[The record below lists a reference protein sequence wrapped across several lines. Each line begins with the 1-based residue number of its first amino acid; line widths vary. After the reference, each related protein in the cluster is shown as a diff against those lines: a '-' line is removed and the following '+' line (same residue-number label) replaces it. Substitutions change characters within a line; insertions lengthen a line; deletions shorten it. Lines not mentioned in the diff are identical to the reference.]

1 MMNLQESEKRKE
13 GILEIDEIFSETTAC
28 KTVKKQQ
35 RKESEKNISKDIAI
49 VGISGR
55 FPGADNIEEFWD
67 NLINGISSIE
77 EVPSMRWDINKYY
90 DSDVTNKKA
99 TYLRKGGFINRFDE
113 FDPLFFNMSGKEAEL
128 TDPQQRLF
136 LEEGY
141 HALEDAGYTK
151 EKLSN
156 VRCGVFVGVKE
167 GDYQIR
173 LSEVGLAHE
182 AQAFWGNDTSV
193 ISGRVSYFLDL
204 KGPSVAINTAC
215 SSSLY
220 AIHLACENIWMNEID
235 LAVAGGVF
243 ISLTPSGYIISSN
256 ANMIT
261 KDGKCKAFDDRAD
274 GFVPGEAVG
283 AIILKPLDL
292 AVREGDYI
300 YGVIKGSG
308 VNQDGHTNG
317 ITAPSARSQ
326 SDLEASVY
334 KKFGINP
341 ETIQYVETH
350 GTGTKL
356 GDPIEFE
363 ALTNSFRQYTNKVGY
378 CAIGSVKTNIGHA
391 ACGAGV
397 ASVIK
402 VLLALKNKQIPP
414 SLNFEKPNQFIQFE
428 GSPFY
433 VNTNAIMWESSDR
446 DLRRAAVSSFG
457 FSGTNVH
464 LVIEGF
470 DNTIKREKEFFVY
483 CLPFSAKTKNS
494 LYKKINEFL
503 GYMKKTDY
511 PLVNIAYTLQVARE
525 HFEYRVAFL
534 AHSKEELIEQLSK
547 FDEDQICFCD
557 ANNTQEFVEELDRDN
572 NYEEIIKVIKKRY
585 LEGNHINWNVLYGDE
600 KIEKV
605 PLLLY
610 PFENE
615 RCWFEYPSEKDEV
628 FIYSKEINSNQTV
641 LAHHQV
647 KGEYLLPGVAYLELV
662 NQAAKTVLKNSD
674 FTISQVIWKK
684 PFKINQDTSKEIGV
698 YIKQSDASWE
708 FEIKSGA
715 NQEVHASGK
724 ILLIKEE
731 YRNDVY
737 FIESVKRTFDYQ
749 VKGEL
754 LYEKMAELGVCYGN
768 YFKTIKDIWVKDNH
782 LIAELVVRNE
792 YIEEMKNYTY
802 YPALMDSAI
811 QAVLGFV
818 INKSYKRTSPNVPF
832 SVEQVRYLKP
842 LERHMYVHIRGISQD
857 VFEIELQNTQGDV
870 CVLMK
875 NLVLRNLKGVSNP
888 FVFEPQYKL
897 MNYVQKNSQKSGV
910 GLVIY
915 SEEGKSLK
923 DSIVSF
929 GNDDEYY
936 ECLIGRDT
944 KRLANNKYEI
954 ASDDFSAWENLSSV
968 LEKAETIY
976 FISSIQ
982 SSSCKL
988 DDLEQLKKAT
998 QRGVI
1003 TLFRLVQAL
1012 IKLGREQDS
1021 ITLNVITNNQYFE
1034 SSQKDNGTFQSSMQG
1049 MIMTL
1054 AKEYRKWNVKHVD
1067 IDWNE
1072 FQKIR
1077 VHNSTNDWI
1086 KKVIV
1091 PPEILTGQTLFYR
1104 RNQYYKQSFIPVEFD
1119 GMKET
1124 VYRKGGVYLIVGGAG
1139 GIGKELSLYLAKKV
1153 KAKLV
1158 LLGRRPENEQI
1169 KKQILELKEFGS
1181 QVIYLQADCT
1191 DLNSMEKAISQ
1202 AKRCFGK
1209 IDGAFHSAIVL
1220 KDKLIKNMSEDI
1232 FNEVLLP
1239 KVDGSLILYKV
1250 LKDESLDFL
1259 VYLSSMQSFIGN
1271 IGQSNYAAGC
1281 TFEDEYAKI
1290 LNSSSN
1296 FPVRTINWGYWGNI
1310 GIVSGENYQ
1319 EHFTSQG
1326 AIALDPEESFEMM
1339 EELLESPVAQ
1349 VLAFKASKDILEQMG
1364 VDWNYEIT
1372 YPLVRNQ
1379 NYLSD
1384 VFTQVKEEHEISDKD
1399 IYKNDES
1406 IYELNHFAALLLLK
1420 YFRELNVFVHEKEQ
1434 YSYKELRA
1442 KLNIIPEYERMFKA
1456 FLHILEE
1463 NQWVLLR
1470 DDQII
1475 GQPGTLEI
1483 ILPDVNTKEA
1493 MITNHPDLRSHIEL
1507 LWVCTNSYKD
1517 VLTGKL
1523 SYVEVMFP
1531 EGKMSLVEG
1540 IYKGDDLSDYFNQY
1554 IAQLIKTYCKRIG
1567 EQSGKGSIRIL
1578 EVGAGTGGTSE
1589 NVLKVL
1595 EQVDSE
1601 IDIHYYYT
1609 DVSAKFIN
1617 YGEERFKNDKIQLQ
1631 FKTLNIEE
1639 DPMMQG
1645 FESQNMDIVL
1655 ASNVLHATKNITIT
1669 LNQIKK
1675 LLKKNGVVI
1684 INENT
1689 KQQIFGT
1696 LTFGLTSGWWLFE
1709 DENVRIPDSPLLSI
1723 EDWKTLI
1730 ALEGF
1735 TSVDSIGVPGMET
1748 VESYQSVIVAESNG
1762 GMLRNKEQEKQAKNK
1777 QLAEINDEALEV
1789 AVQDVDKEDLYLRTV
1804 EYSKGV
1810 FAEILHIR
1818 KESIM
1823 LNETYEK
1830 YGVDSLIITEL
1841 TKRFEHDLGTLPMTL
1856 LFEYNTL
1863 DMLTGYFVEN
1873 KKTDLCKLFDFI
1885 QPIKDKKVTDIEN
1898 NNKGFDTKN
1907 TKELDNNDIAIIGMS
1922 GRYPMGS
1929 NFEIFWNNLVNKKNG
1944 ITEIPKDRWD
1954 YADYYEEETTKKGKS
1969 YTKWGGFIEDY
1980 DKFDPLFFNISPL
1993 EAAAIDPQERL
2004 FLQNAWETLEDAGY
2018 LRHNLNE
2025 MDFEVGVFAG
2035 VMNGN
2040 YEDIGGAEWGKGNF
2054 TGAHSAYWSV
2064 SNRVSYFFNLQG
2076 PSLTIDTACSSSLTA
2091 IHMACESLR
2100 NGECKAALAGGVNL
2114 ILHPIHYA
2122 RLTGMNMLSHGNQ
2135 CRAFGEGG
2143 DGFIDGEGVGAV
2155 LLKPLNKA
2163 KEDGD
2168 HIYGVI
2174 KGSFINSG
2182 GKTSGYT
2189 VPNPNAQ
2196 AKVVAEA
2203 IRRAKV
2209 SPLSIG
2215 YIEAH
2220 GTGTSL
2226 GDPIEV
2232 RGLKKA
2238 FFDCVSSSW
2247 ERERLK
2253 EKYCAIGSLKSNIG
2267 HLEAASGIASLT
2279 KVLLMFEHKQI
2290 LPSINADTINSK
2302 VDFTDSPFYLIREN
2316 KEWKKIEKPDGD
2328 YYPRRAGISS
2338 FGAGGAN
2345 AHIIVEEYVDKEEM
2359 TDTSST
2365 GEHLIVLS
2373 AKNEKRLL
2381 EQAERL
2387 NEYVGSLFDESSL
2400 DESPEYTDFVE
2411 KVKHAL
2417 LKEVSEILE
2426 ITENEINMDEEWV
2439 YLGFVPWKMNILC
2452 NFVRET
2458 YDLEI
2463 QEQDISSLETM
2474 NKLIEYLV
2482 KYTFDATRTS
2492 YQPKVKDDVSLAD
2505 VAYTLQIGREAME
2518 YRLAIIAKDF
2528 LDLSVKLKSFISGE
2542 YEQKDIFVKDKKQY
2556 SPRLEETE
2564 LTKLAKR
2571 WVDMEEV
2578 GWKPF
2583 YRNQKA
2589 RKISLP
2595 TYAFEKKS
2603 YFVKQQAE
2611 NQTSMREQVELLD
2624 RVIPKFSEQ
2633 SIEYEKILNSSDW
2646 IVEDHQVNGQRMLPG
2661 VGYVAM
2667 ANYAIEQVNPDQ
2679 PFEIKQ
2685 VVWLNP
2691 LVVDTKQSTR
2701 ACLQL
2706 VQKGEKISY
2715 QVSTY
2720 NGKVVH
2726 STGILEKS
2734 GAIKDNEVIPFEAI
2748 KERCSIELEED
2759 LYQIYDDMGIH
2770 YGPNYQTVKRVYVNE
2785 AEILAQLEYNIG
2797 KSTLEGTDVI
2807 GMLDG
2812 ALQCI
2817 LVLMAFKGNRD
2828 KTLRVPFSVEK
2839 VEFFDKIRSKLY
2851 AYVKEIGTG
2860 QFNICLIDETGKIYV
2875 RFTKISSRPLNK
2887 VPVKEEET
2895 INYYTS
2901 KWSIYPT
2908 VKENIDD
2915 FGKHVLI
2922 LYGNNEYS
2930 KNMAQELAQL
2940 HKKGHVE
2947 KCLVHGNV
2955 DWKNHL
2961 ISQVDVIYYLVG
2973 LQAQNNTTLSS
2984 IEDAQKE
2991 GILSLFELVK
3001 AMDMAFGNR
3010 KNIVLKVVTNHVFS
3024 VIEGEEIYPAYAA
3037 MKGFIKSLAKEYPQ
3051 WQISDLDVDESINAY
3066 EIATEPA
3073 QKNGE
3078 TIALRNHQRY
3088 ISLLET
3094 TNLISKN
3101 HRAFRNNGTYI
3112 IVGGAGGIG
3121 FTLTRYLLD
3130 KYEANV
3136 IITGRRE
3143 LNKTEVAT
3151 IINSMNKKDSCGKIH
3166 YIKADITLLDDIK
3179 RVVDETKEKYGKING
3194 VFHSAIVLKDATI
3207 HTMEKQTLTD
3217 VLAPK
3222 LIGSYNLFE
3231 AFKDETLDFITIF
3244 SSAQSFM
3251 GNMGQSNYA
3260 AACTFKDSYAM
3271 YRSNKVSYPIKIV
3284 NWGYWG
3290 SVGVVATQ
3298 EYKKEL
3304 KEKGIYSIETEEG
3317 LKALEIFL
3325 VNDVSQVS
3333 ILKLSEV
3340 TKEIMQIK
3348 ADEYRIY
3355 GNKEYDSIFDEVTQ
3369 ITVPKISTPEE
3380 VDQLKESVS
3389 ILDEVA
3395 HVLLAKVFLN
3405 EELIKETSQV
3415 ILIETLEKRLKVTPK
3430 YHKLYLA
3437 LLDILE
3443 RSGYIEVNDKKV
3455 TIFGLHEKPELRQ
3468 RLKECSSFVSKAKEK
3483 YPLISNQLT
3492 LLCKTMEHFADIVSG
3507 KIQATEIVF
3516 PNGSMDLVEGIYK
3529 NNKMADALNLLV
3541 ATIVKNFV
3549 VNLNNSILGSRTIT
3563 ILEIGAGTGG
3573 TTKGV
3578 LEAIGSLGINLKYI
3592 YSDISKSFINHGQK
3606 VFKEYPFV
3614 SYQVIDIE
3622 KDLKQQQMEYET
3634 VDLVIAANVL
3644 HATKNLGETL
3654 EQVKRLLK
3662 PNGCLVLNEATKL
3675 SDQTTLTFGL
3685 LDGWWLYE
3693 DEMVRISHAPLL
3705 NEGMWEQLL
3714 KTHGFTKVHAV
3725 LEKAEQNIII
3735 AESNGN
3741 YISVTGSETIISENK
3756 DIQVESKTIVNT
3768 NSNFV
3773 EEPLHKKEVVK
3784 LQDEVKRI
3792 IANIIQ
3798 ADLESVDENV
3808 PFSDFGI
3815 DSILAVEIVK
3825 QLNDKLHITMAAT
3838 DLFNYSTIADLSTY
3852 INKEWGTSLVI
3863 LEEISP
3869 SIVEVQK
3876 ANFTELNEEA
3886 SEIESCQYTL
3896 DQMGAKEFQL
3906 EEIHPEEFQQD
3917 ESKDESM
3924 DIAIIGISGE
3934 FPEAPNVEVFWENL
3948 CEGRN
3953 AIKEIPASRWNMEE
3967 KLKDVK
3973 LYGGCLDDI
3982 DKFDPLFFH
3991 LSPKEAEWMD
4001 PQQRRFLQIAWS
4013 TLEDA
4018 GYTDTMLNGRKCG
4031 VFVGCGSGD
4040 YISNAKK
4047 EDAKAYAFT
4056 GNSNAILSAR
4066 ISYLLNLRGPSL
4078 AIDTACSSSLV
4089 AVHMACE
4096 SLLTGTCEMAL
4107 AGGVSIPTSPQFHLF
4122 ASSAGLLTK
4131 SGRCSAFD
4139 KDADGFIP
4147 GEGVGAVLLKP
4158 LKQAIQDK
4166 DYIYAVIKGSGVNQD
4181 GKSNGITSPNGQ
4193 AQTDL
4198 EKEVYEK
4205 YHINPETIGYIEAH
4219 GTGTKLGDPIEIQS
4233 LTNAFREYTDKLE
4246 YCAIGSVKTNI
4257 GHALTASGI
4266 ASLIKVVEC
4275 LQNKKLVPSLH
4286 FKEENPH
4293 YKLGAT
4299 PFYVNTECKHWD
4311 NISDTKRRAAIS
4323 SFGFSGT
4330 NAHMVLEEYEM
4341 DSEMDYDEAR
4351 SNEKYCIVLSAK
4363 TEESLGRKVSS
4374 MIKWLENHEH
4384 TYSLKDISYTLN
4396 TGRIAMEERI
4406 AFITSSKE
4414 QWKDQLV
4421 RYLQGESCEDII
4433 TKESNSLLEVDEQRK
4448 IYMTARR
4455 FVNGE
4460 IINWFSLYNQS
4471 SCQRIP
4477 LPSYPFERN
4486 SFWIKKEV
4494 KGKAKEKDTEI
4505 DKGKGKEK
4513 DTEINKD
4520 KDTEKVS
4527 VFKETACTNQIIT
4540 KINGSETIFDD
4551 HKVMGKTVF
4560 PGVGYLELVRDAF
4573 TKDHDVGLSVFENIY
4588 WLAPMYMGEMEKE
4601 ILISYNQEKECTEYK
4616 IQTEDLSKS
4625 MLHFQTKI
4633 RPPMNDIIPEVGIDH
4648 MMNEYQF
4655 LIKKEDIYHM
4665 FDELG
4670 LNYGPAFQCLEC
4682 VIGKEGEAL
4691 GVLSIEESYT
4701 KLLNEYKLHP
4711 GLMDSAL
4718 QVIVGLITH
4727 DNKEDTPLLMPYSVK
4742 RIHFIRPLKT
4752 QCYSY
4757 VKKVGEYSYDLF
4769 ILGEDKKV
4777 DVYFENLTLRGI
4789 KRQEELSYYR
4799 PLWVNNPIE
4808 KKEKNPEKDI
4818 LLVYSTFNSDLKEK
4832 LSMYCSGSRVHSLCI
4847 DESFDKQA
4855 MLEKLRK
4862 FDNLDT
4868 IYYIA
4873 GTGFSDHLDDSVYLK
4888 LSQNFSLKQ
4897 VFNLFKCLITMK
4909 FGDKKLTVKV
4919 ITDDVYMV
4927 GQVKETSPY
4936 ASSVIGFVKSVA
4948 KEFPLWDISCIDI
4961 DDSDEAIRQITYEAG
4976 CSMGEEV
4983 VLRDTKRYKRVLAP
4997 IRIEKASKPIYL
5009 QNGVYV
5015 IVGGL
5020 SGIGLELSKHLV
5032 KNYKAR
5038 LVIIGRSPLTDDK
5051 KKAYDLLINLGGEVL
5066 YIQGNIMDFAS
5077 METGIKKARKEF
5089 GPINGVFHS
5098 AIVLKDKLFIQMSE
5112 PEFME
5117 ALIPKIYGSSILY
5130 QIFKEDK
5137 LDFMVFL
5144 SSIQS
5149 FVGNI
5154 GQCNYAAASTFQ
5166 DCFARSIRTKVDYPV
5181 YVINW
5186 GYWGKV
5192 GIVSNEQY
5200 RTQFN
5205 AQGIQSIDVEEGMN
5219 AIQHVLQQK
5228 ESQLAVMKVNN
5239 DILKLLGGLEN
5250 ELFSEEEIS
5259 EIVKEADQVNVLPRE
5274 NENYEVSFQKLHEIS
5289 LKLIVYSLSKIGV
5302 FDLLDQFQNP
5312 HDIYR
5317 ATGII
5322 KDYYALM
5329 DSILDILIHGE
5340 VLNFHN
5346 GRFTYGSH
5354 FEQYLASLD
5363 EIEIEY
5369 ADIQQNEQ
5377 IKDYGRLLK
5386 TAIMAYPDVLIG
5398 KTGHMQV
5405 LFPNGSM
5412 HLVEPIYSK
5421 NKLADYYNQ
5430 KVADFLKQ
5438 YLLYRKHHDNGKI
5451 VKILEVGAGTGGTTS
5466 KIFDEIASCSD
5477 QFEYYYTD
5485 ISKAF
5490 LDFGKQK
5497 YGDYS
5502 IKTRFKL
5509 LNIEEDPQKQ
5519 DFDLGSM
5526 DIIVAS
5532 NVLHA
5537 TRIIDNTLNNC
5548 NKLLKTGGLLVINEA
5563 TKLQDTATLTFGLT
5577 TGWWL
5582 FSDPEVRIKHSP
5594 LLSVECW
5601 EKVLSRKGFSCINV
5615 LGPTKDES
5623 LGQNVLIS
5631 QKYEDA

>member
-35 RKESEKNISKDIAI
+35 RQESRKNISKDIAI

-55 FPGADNIEEFWD
+55 FPGADNVEEFWN
-67 NLINGISSIE
+67 NLINGVSSIE
-77 EVPSMRWDINKYY
+77 EVPSTRWDINKYY
-90 DSDVTNKKA
+90 DSDITNKKA
-99 TYLRKGGFINRFDE
+99 TYLREGGFINKFDE
-113 FDPLFFNMSGKEAEL
+113 FDSLFFNMSGKEAEL

-151 EKLSN
+151 EKLSK

-235 LAVAGGVF
+235 IAVAGGVF

-292 AVREGDYI
+292 AVRDGDYI

-326 SDLEASVY
+326 SDLEVSIY
-334 KKFGINP
+334 DKFGINP
-341 ETIQYVETH
+341 DTIQYVETH

-363 ALTNSFRQYTNKVGY
+363 ALTNSFRKYTDKVGY

-402 VLLALKNKQIPP
+402 VLLSLKNKQIPP
-414 SLNFEKPNQFIQFE
+414 TLNFEKPNQFIQFKE
-428 GSPFY
+428 SPFY
-433 VNTNAIMWESSDR
+433 VNTNAIEWEKNDKEM
-446 DLRRAAVSSFG
+446 RRAAVSSFG

-464 LVIEGF
+464 LVIEEY
-470 DNTIKREKEFFVY
+470 DNTINSEKEFPVY
-483 CLPFSAKTKNS
+483 CIPFSAKTKSS
-494 LYKKINEFL
+494 LCNKISEFL
-503 GYMKKTDY
+503 EYIQKTDY
-511 PLVNIAYTLQVARE
+511 PIANIAYTLQVSRE
-525 HFEYRVAFL
+525 HFEYRTVFFV
-534 AHSKEELIEQLSK
+534 HSKEELLEQLSK
-547 FDEDQICFCD
+547 FSEGQIRYCD
-557 ANNTQEFVEELDRDN
+557 TNKEKEFVVEGFEIDN
-572 NYEEIIKVIKKRY
+572 AYEEIVEDIKEHY

-605 PLLLY
+605 PLVLY
-610 PFENE
+610 PFDNE
-615 RCWFEYPSEKDEV
+615 KCWFEYPEEKDEV
-628 FIYSKEINSNQTV
+628 FIYSKELTMNHTV

-662 NQAAKTVLKNSD
+662 NQAARTALKTSD

-684 PFKINQDTSKEIGV
+684 PYKINQDNSKEIEV
-698 YIKQSDASWE
+698 YIRSNQEGWE
-708 FEIKSGA
+708 FEVKSGA
-715 NQEVHASGK
+715 NQEIHASGK

-731 YRNDVY
+731 CRNDIY
-737 FIESVKRTFDYQ
+737 PIESVKMSSDYR
-749 VKGEL
+749 VEGNL
-754 LYEKMAELGVCYGN
+754 LYEKMSELGVCYGN
-768 YFKTIKDIWVKDNH
+768 YFKTIKDIWVKDSQ

-792 YIEEMKNYTY
+792 YVEEMTNHTY

-818 INKSYKRTSPNVPF
+818 MNKGNNRNSPNVPF
-832 SVEQVRYLKP
+832 SVEQVRHLKP
-842 LERHMYVHIRGISQD
+842 LERHMYVHIQAISQE
-857 VFEIELQNTQGDV
+857 VFEIELLNTQGEV
-870 CVLMK
+870 CVQMK
-875 NLVLRNLKGVSNP
+875 NLVLRNLKGVSMP

-897 MNYVQKNSQKSGV
+897 MDYVPQKAEKSSV

-915 SEEGKSLK
+915 SEEGKALK

-929 GNDDEYY
+929 GNDEEYY
-936 ECLIGRDT
+936 EVLIGRDT
-944 KRLANNKYEI
+944 KGLSDNKYEI
-954 ASDDFSAWENLSSV
+954 ASNDNRAWENLSSV
-968 LEKAETIY
+968 LEKIENIY

-982 SSSCKL
+982 SSTCHL
-988 DDLEQLKKAT
+988 DDLEQLEKAT

-1003 TLFRLVQAL
+1003 SLFRLVQAL

-1034 SSQKDNGTFQSSMQG
+1034 SSQKNIGTFQSSMQG
-1049 MIMTL
+1049 MVLTL
-1054 AKEYRKWNVKHVD
+1054 AKEYRRWDVKHID

-1072 FQKIR
+1072 FQKAQI
-1077 VHNSTNDWI
+1077 HNITKDWL
-1086 KKVIV
+1086 KKLIV
-1091 PPEILTGQTLFYR
+1091 APEVRTGQTLFYR
-1104 RNQYYKQSFIPVEFD
+1104 RNQYYKQTFLPVEFV

-1124 VYRKGGVYLIVGGAG
+1124 IYRKGGVYLIVGGAG
-1139 GIGKELSLYLAKKV
+1139 GIGKELSLYLTKKV
-1153 KAKLV
+1153 KANLI

-1169 KKQILELKEFGS
+1169 KKQILELKELGS
-1181 QVIYLQADCT
+1181 EVIYIQADCT
-1191 DLNSMEKAISQ
+1191 NLSSMEEAIEE

-1220 KDKLIKNMSEDI
+1220 KDKLIKNMSEEV

-1250 LKDESLDFL
+1250 LKNESLDFL

-1281 TFEDEYAKI
+1281 TFEDEFAKM
-1290 LNSSSN
+1290 LNSNSN

-1326 AIALDPEESFEMM
+1326 AVALDPEESFEMIGD
-1339 EELLESPVAQ
+1339 LLVSPVTQ
-1349 VLAFKASKDILEQMG
+1349 VLAFKASKEVLEQMG

-1372 YPLVRNQ
+1372 YPLAQNQ
-1379 NYLSD
+1379 NYQSD
-1384 VFTQVKEEHEISDKD
+1384 VLTQVKEEHEISDKN
-1399 IYKNDES
+1399 IYNNDES

-1420 YFRELNVFVHEKEQ
+1420 YFREQNVFVQENEQ
-1434 YSYKELRA
+1434 YSYKELRV
-1442 KLNIIPEYERMFKA
+1442 KLNIIPEYERMFRA
-1456 FLHILEE
+1456 FLHILED
-1463 NQWVLLR
+1463 NGWIQLR
-1470 DDQII
+1470 ADQII
-1475 GQPGTLEI
+1475 EQPGTQEI
-1483 ILPDVNTKEA
+1483 TLPDENTKEA
-1493 MITNHPDLRSHIEL
+1493 MITKYPDLHSHIEL
-1507 LWVCTNSYKD
+1507 LWVCTNSYPD
-1517 VLTGKL
+1517 VLTGKRG
-1523 SYVEVMFP
+1523 YVEVMFP

-1540 IYKGDDLSDYFNQY
+1540 IYKGDELSDYFNQY
-1554 IAQLIKTYCKRIG
+1554 IAQLIQTYCNRIVK
-1567 EQSGKGSIRIL
+1567 QSDKGSIRIL

-1589 NVLKVL
+1589 NVLKAL
-1595 EQVDSE
+1595 EQVDSK
-1601 IDIHYYYT
+1601 INIHYYYT
-1609 DVSAKFIN
+1609 DVSAKFTN
-1617 YGEERFKNDKIQLQ
+1617 YGEERFKSDRIQLQ

-1639 DPMMQG
+1639 DPMLQG
-1645 FESQNMDIVL
+1645 FEPQNMDIVF

-1689 KQQIFGT
+1689 KQQVFGT

-1709 DENVRIPDSPLLSI
+1709 DENVRIPDSPLLSS

-1735 TSVDSIGVPGMET
+1735 ASVDSIGVPGMEKA
-1748 VESYQSVIVAESNG
+1748 ESYQSVIVAESNG
-1762 GMLRNKEQEKQAKNK
+1762 GMLRSKDHENQDKNK
-1777 QLAEINDEALEV
+1777 QLAEVKDEGLEV
-1789 AVQDVDKEDLYLRTV
+1789 AVLDVDKEDLHLKTV

-1841 TKRFEHDLGTLPMTL
+1841 TKRFEQDLGTLPMTL

-1863 DMLTGYFVEN
+1863 EMLTGYFVEN
-1873 KKTDLCKLFDFI
+1873 KKAGLCKLFDLI
-1885 QPIKDKKVTDIEN
+1885 QPAKNMKVTDLEEN
-1898 NNKGFDTKN
+1898 NKDLDDKN
-1907 TKELDNNDIAIIGMS
+1907 TDELDDMDIAIIGMS
-1922 GRYPMGS
+1922 GRYPMG
-1929 NFEIFWNNLVNKKNG
+1929 NTFEIFWNNLVNKKNG
-1944 ITEIPKDRWD
+1944 ITEIPKERWD
-1954 YADYYEEETTKKGKS
+1954 YADYYEEGTTEKGKS

-2018 LRHNLNE
+2018 LRHNLKE

-2076 PSLTIDTACSSSLTA
+2076 PSMTIDTACSSSLTA

-2155 LLKPLNKA
+2155 LLKPLKNA

-2174 KGSFINSG
+2174 KGSFINAG

-2196 AKVVAEA
+2196 AKVVAES

-2209 SPLSIG
+2209 SPLSIS

-2220 GTGTSL
+2220 GTGTAL

-2238 FFDCVSSSW
+2238 FFDCVSSSE
-2247 ERERLK
+2247 ERDKLK

-2290 LPSINADTINSK
+2290 LPSINADIINSK
-2302 VDFTDSPFYLIREN
+2302 VDFADSPFYLIREN
-2316 KEWKKIEKPDGD
+2316 KEWKKIEKPEGGF
-2328 YYPRRAGISS
+2328 YPKRAGISS

-2345 AHIIVEEYVDKEEM
+2345 AHIIVEEYEDKEEM
-2359 TDTSST
+2359 TDTFST
-2365 GEHLIVLS
+2365 GEQLIVLS

-2387 NEYVGSLFDESSL
+2387 NQYVGSLFEESSL
-2400 DESPEYTDFVE
+2400 EESQEYIDFIE
-2411 KVKHAL
+2411 KVKQAI
-2417 LKEVSEILE
+2417 LKKVSEILE
-2426 ITENEINMDEEWV
+2426 ITEGEINMDEEWV

-2463 QEQDISSLETM
+2463 QEQEISSLETI
-2474 NKLIEYLV
+2474 NNLIEYIV
-2482 KYTFDATRTS
+2482 KNSFDASKTNR
-2492 YQPKVKDDVSLAD
+2492 QAKVKGDVSLAD
-2505 VAYTLQIGREAME
+2505 IAYTLHIGREAMD

-2528 LDLSVKLKSFISGE
+2528 VDLSMKLKAFISGE
-2542 YEQKDIFVKDKKQY
+2542 YEQKDIFVKDKKQD
-2556 SPRLEETE
+2556 SAWIEETE
-2564 LTKLAKR
+2564 LSKLAKR
-2571 WVDMEEV
+2571 WIDME
-2578 GWKPF
+2578 GIDWKPL
-2583 YRNQKA
+2583 YSNQKV
-2589 RKISLP
+2589 RKMSLP

-2611 NQTSMREQVELLD
+2611 NKESMHQQVVLLD
-2624 RVIPKFSEQ
+2624 RVIPKFSGQ
-2633 SIEYEKILNSSDW
+2633 TIEFEKILNPSDW

-2667 ANYAIEQVNPDQ
+2667 ANYAIEQVNPEQ

-2691 LVVDTKQSTR
+2691 LVVDTNQSTR
-2701 ACLQL
+2701 ACLKL

-2715 QVSTY
+2715 QVSTDD
-2720 NGKVVH
+2720 GKVVH
-2726 STGILEKS
+2726 STGMFGKFET
-2734 GAIKDNEVIPFEAI
+2734 IKENEVLPFEAI

-2759 LYQIYDDMGIH
+2759 LYQIYNDMGIY
-2770 YGPNYQTVKRVYVNE
+2770 YGPNYQTVKRVYGNE
-2785 AEILAQLEYNIG
+2785 TEILAQLEYNIG
-2797 KSTLEGTDVI
+2797 KSTLEGTEVI

-2839 VEFFDKIRSKLY
+2839 VEFLDKIKSKLY
-2851 AYVKEIGTG
+2851 AYVKETGTG
-2860 QFNICLIDETGKIYV
+2860 QFDICLIDETGRIYV
-2875 RFTKISSRPLNK
+2875 RFTRISSRPLSN
-2887 VPVKEEET
+2887 VPVKEEES

-2901 KWSIYPT
+2901 KWSIYPA

-2915 FGKHVLI
+2915 NGKHVLI

-2930 KNMAQELAQL
+2930 QNMAQELAQI
-2940 HKKGHVE
+2940 HKNGHVE
-2947 KCLVHGNV
+2947 KCLVNGHV
-2955 DWKNHL
+2955 DWKNHFL
-2961 ISQVDVIYYLVG
+2961 SQVDVIYYLVG
-2973 LQAQNNTTLSS
+2973 LQDQNKTTLSS
-2984 IEDAQKE
+2984 IEEAQQE

-3001 AMDMAFGNR
+3001 AMDASFGNR

-3037 MKGFIKSLAKEYPQ
+3037 MKGFLKSIAKEYPQ
-3051 WQISDLDVDESINAY
+3051 WQISDLDVDESTNAY
-3066 EIATEPA
+3066 EIATESA
-3073 QKNGE
+3073 HKNGE

-3088 ISLLET
+3088 ISLMEIANL
-3094 TNLISKN
+3094 TNKQYS
-3101 HRAFRNNGTYI
+3101 AFRNNGTYI

-3121 FTLTRYLLD
+3121 FTLTQYLVN
-3130 KYEANV
+3130 KYGANV

-3143 LNKTEVAT
+3143 LNNTELPA
-3151 IINSMNKKDSCGKIH
+3151 IINSINEKGSCGKIH
-3166 YIKADITLLDDIK
+3166 YINADITMLEDMK
-3179 RVVDETKEKYGKING
+3179 RVVNESKERFGKVNG
-3194 VFHSAIVLKDATI
+3194 VFHSAIVLKDATL

-3222 LIGSYNLFE
+3222 LIGSHNLFE
-3231 AFKDETLDFITIF
+3231 ALKDETLDFITIF

-3271 YRSNKVSYPIKIV
+3271 YMNNKVSYPVKIV

-3304 KEKGIYSIETEEG
+3304 KEKGIYSIETDEG
-3317 LKALEIFL
+3317 LKALETFL
-3325 VNDVSQVS
+3325 KNDVSQVS
-3333 ILKLSEV
+3333 ILKLSDITEE
-3340 TKEIMQIK
+3340 KMQIK
-3348 ADEYRIY
+3348 ADESRIY
-3355 GNKEYDSIFDEVTQ
+3355 GNKEYDSIFDEVSQ
-3369 ITVPKISTPEE
+3369 ITVPQISTPEE
-3380 VDQLKESVS
+3380 VEQLKESVS
-3389 ILDEVA
+3389 VLDEVA
-3395 HVLLAKVFLN
+3395 HVLLAKVFFD

-3415 ILIETLEKRLKVTPK
+3415 ILIETLENRLKVIPK

-3443 RSGYIEVNDKKV
+3443 RNGYLEFNDKQV
-3455 TIFGLHEKPELRQ
+3455 TIFGLDEKPELRQ
-3468 RLKECSSFVSKAKEK
+3468 RIKDSSSFVSKAKEK

-3529 NNKMADALNLLV
+3529 NNKMADALNLMV
-3541 ATIVKNFV
+3541 ATIVKEFT
-3549 VNLNNSILGSRTIT
+3549 VNLHNNISESRTIN

-3578 LEAIGSLGINLKYI
+3578 LEAIGSLEIKLNYI
-3592 YSDISKSFINHGQK
+3592 YSDISMSFINHGQK
-3606 VFKEYPFV
+3606 VFKEKYPFV

-3622 KDLKQQQMEYET
+3622 KDLKQQQMEYGT
-3634 VDLVIAANVL
+3634 IDLVIAANVL

-3693 DEMVRISHAPLL
+3693 DGMVRIPNAPLL

-3725 LEKAEQNIII
+3725 MEKAEQNIII
-3735 AESNGN
+3735 AQSNGN
-3741 YISVTGSETIISENK
+3741 YISVKGSETNTCEDK
-3756 DIQVESKTIVNT
+3756 DIQVENKTKVYSS
-3768 NSNFV
+3768 SNLN
-3773 EEPLHKKEVVK
+3773 EEPLHNKGVEK

-3825 QLNDKLHITMAAT
+3825 QLNDELHITMAAT
-3838 DLFNYSTIADLSTY
+3838 DLFNYSTIADLSSY

-3863 LEEISP
+3863 SEEVS
-3869 SIVEVQK
+3869 SSLVEVQ
-3876 ANFTELNEEA
+3876 EA
-3886 SEIESCQYTL
+3886 ILSDMDVEVSQIDSCQFTS
-3896 DQMGAKEFQL
+3896 DKIDSEEFK
-3906 EEIHPEEFQQD
+3906 PEE
-3917 ESKDESM
+3917 STDESM

-3967 KLKDVK
+3967 ELKDAK
-3973 LYGGCLDDI
+3973 LYGGSLEDV

-3991 LSPKEAEWMD
+3991 LSPTEAEWMD
-4001 PQQRRFLQIAWS
+4001 PQQRRFLQTVWS

-4018 GYTDTMLNGRKCG
+4018 GYTDTMVNGRKCG

-4047 EDAKAYAFT
+4047 EEAKAYAFT

-4066 ISYLLNLRGPSL
+4066 ISYLLNLKGPSL

-4089 AVHMACE
+4089 AIHMACE
-4096 SLLTGTCEMAL
+4096 SLLNGTCEMAL

-4122 ASSAGLLTK
+4122 ASSAGLLAK
-4131 SGRCSAFD
+4131 SGQCRAFD

-4158 LKQAIQDK
+4158 LKQAKKDK

-4198 EKEVYEK
+4198 EKEVYDK
-4205 YHINPETIGYIEAH
+4205 YHINPETVGYIEAH

-4233 LTNAFREYTDKLE
+4233 LTHAFREYTDKLQ

-4275 LQNKKLVPSLH
+4275 LQHKKLVPSLH

-4293 YKLGAT
+4293 FKLGAT
-4299 PFYVNTECKHWD
+4299 PFYVNTEYKHWD
-4311 NISDTKRRAAIS
+4311 NKSETPRRAAIS

-4341 DSEMDYDEAR
+4341 DYDEA
-4351 SNEKYCIVLSAK
+4351 SNDERYCIVLSSK
-4363 TEESLGRKVSS
+4363 TEESLIRKVSS
-4374 MIKWLENHEH
+4374 MIKWLENPEH
-4384 TYSLKDISYTLN
+4384 TYSFKDIAYTLN
-4396 TGRIAMEERI
+4396 TGRVAMEERI

-4414 QWKDQLV
+4414 QWKDQLAQ
-4421 RYLQGESCEDII
+4421 YLKGERSEDII
-4433 TKESNSLLEVDEQRK
+4433 TKESENSLEFDEQCK
-4448 IYMTARR
+4448 LHMLARR
-4455 FVNGE
+4455 FINAE
-4460 IINWFSLYNQS
+4460 TINWFSLYNQS

-4477 LPSYPFERN
+4477 LPTYPFARER
-4486 SFWIKKEV
+4486 FWIKTEV
-4494 KGKAKEKDTEI
+4494 KEKD
-4505 DKGKGKEK
+4505 KER
-4513 DTEINKD
+4513 DTA
-4520 KDTEKVS
+4520 KVITY
-4527 VFKETACTNQIIT
+4527 KETACTNQIIT
-4540 KINGSETIFDD
+4540 KINASETIFDD

-4560 PGVGYLELVRDAF
+4560 PGVGYLELVQDAY
-4573 TKDHDVGLSVFENIY
+4573 TQGHDACLSVFENIY
-4588 WLAPMYMGEMEKE
+4588 WLAPMYMGDTEKE
-4601 ILISYNQEKECTEYK
+4601 ILISYNEEEVCTEYK
-4616 IQTEDLSKS
+4616 IQTEESSKS
-4625 MLHFQTKI
+4625 MLYFQANI
-4633 RPPMNDIIPEVGIDH
+4633 RPPMNDVIPEVDIDH
-4648 MMNEYQF
+4648 MMSDYQF
-4655 LIKKEDIYHM
+4655 LMKKEEIYHM

-4691 GVLSIEESYT
+4691 GVLSIEESYS
-4701 KLLNEYKLHP
+4701 KLLNECKLHP

-4727 DNKEDTPLLMPYSVK
+4727 DRKEDTPLLMPYSVK
-4742 RIHFIRPLKT
+4742 RVHFIRPLKT

-4769 ILGEDKKV
+4769 ILGEDKQV

-4789 KRQEELSYYR
+4789 KRQEDLNYYR

-4808 KKEKNPEKDI
+4808 KKDKNTENDI
-4818 LLVYSTFNSDLKEK
+4818 LLIYSTFSSNLKDK
-4832 LSMYCSGSRVHSLCI
+4832 LSKYCSGSRIQSLCI
-4847 DESFDKQA
+4847 DEDFDEQT
-4855 MLEKLRK
+4855 MLEKLRT
-4862 FDNLDT
+4862 FDNFDT

-4873 GTGFSDHLDDSVYLK
+4873 GTGFSRHLDDCDYLK
-4888 LSQNFSLKQ
+4888 LSQNYSLKQ

-4909 FGDKKLTVKV
+4909 FSDKKLTVKV

-4948 KEFPLWDISCIDI
+4948 KEFPLWEISCIDI

-4997 IRIEKASKPIYL
+4997 IRIEKGFIPVYR

-5020 SGIGLELSKHLV
+5020 SGIGFELSKHLAQ
-5032 KNYKAR
+5032 KYKAK

-5051 KKAYDLLINLGGEVL
+5051 KKAYDLLTNLGGEVL

-5077 METGIKKARKEF
+5077 MEAGIQKARKEY

-5098 AIVLKDKLFIQMSE
+5098 AIVLKDRLFIQMSE
-5112 PEFME
+5112 PELE
-5117 ALIPKIYGSSILY
+5117 EVLIPKIYGSSTMY

-5219 AIQHVLQQK
+5219 AISQVLQQK
-5228 ESQLAVMKVNN
+5228 ESQIAVMKVNK
-5239 DILKLLGGLEN
+5239 DILKLMGGLEH
-5250 ELFSEEEIS
+5250 ELLSEEEIRG
-5259 EIVKEADQVNVLPRE
+5259 IVTEADQVNVLPRE
-5274 NENYEVSFQKLHEIS
+5274 NESYEVSFQKLHQIS
-5289 LKLIVYSLSKIGV
+5289 LKLIVYSLRTIGV
-5302 FDLLDQFQNP
+5302 FDLLNQFENP
-5312 HDIYR
+5312 HDIYH
-5317 ATGII
+5317 AAGII
-5322 KDYYALM
+5322 KDYYSLM
-5329 DSILDILIHGE
+5329 DSILNILIRGE
-5340 VLNFHN
+5340 VLRVHN
-5346 GRFTYGSH
+5346 GRLTYGCQ

-5363 EIEIEY
+5363 EIEMEY
-5369 ADIQQNEQ
+5369 TDTQQNEQ

-5386 TAIMAYPDVLIG
+5386 TAIMAYPDVLTG
-5398 KTGHMQV
+5398 KAGHMQV

-5412 HLVEPIYSK
+5412 ELVEPIYSK

-5430 KVADFLKQ
+5430 KVADFIKQ
-5438 YLLYRKHHDNGKI
+5438 YLLYSKHNNNGKI
-5451 VKILEVGAGTGGTTS
+5451 VKILEAGAGTGGTTS
-5466 KIFDEIASCSD
+5466 KIFDEIASYSD

-5485 ISKAF
+5485 VSKAF
-5490 LDFGKQK
+5490 LEFGKQK
-5497 YGDYS
+5497 YGDTC
-5502 IKTRFKL
+5502 IETRYKL

-5519 DFDLGSM
+5519 EFDLGSM

-5582 FSDPEVRIKHSP
+5582 FGDPEVRIKYSP

-5615 LGPTKDES
+5615 LGPTKEES
-5623 LGQNVLIS
+5623 LGQNVIIS